1 MLDTLNLL
9 RNKTNNLRN
18 PRMTDD
24 DQCHLS
30 CEVDDIR
37 VMHKALTAFRSQYGM
52 PKEELER
59 AASLCDIF
67 SRLELDVLLEKTTCV
82 D

>member
-1 MLDTLNLL
+1 
-9 RNKTNNLRN
+9 
-18 PRMTDD
+18 MTDD

-30 CEVDDIR
+30 CDVEDIR
-37 VMHKALTAFRSQYGM
+37 VMHKALAAFRSQYGI

-59 AASLCDIF
+59 ANSLCDIF
-67 SRLELDVLLEKTTCV
+67 SRLELDVLLERTPCV

>member
-1 MLDTLNLL
+1 
-9 RNKTNNLRN
+9 
-18 PRMTDD
+18 MTDD

-30 CEVDDIR
+30 CDVEDIR
-37 VMHKALTAFRSQYGM
+37 VMHKALAAYRSQYGI

-59 AASLCDIF
+59 AEGLCDIF
-67 SRLELDVLLEKTTCV
+67 SRLELDVLLEKTPCV